1 MLQTGFSYFLWY
13 FSRQHYI
20 PRPKRNIGDVMV
32 IAFILLT
39 TTPGKEEEIAT
50 QITEKEAV
58 KECHVVYG
66 EYDIHLTVE
75 TSELHELD
83 EFVHELRLL
92 EGIDHSITLISTGA

>member
-1 MLQTGFSYFLWY
+1 MG
-13 FSRQHYI
+13 RQHYI
-20 PRPKRNIGDVMV
+20 PRWERNTGDIMV

-39 TTPGKEEEIAT
+39 TTPGKEEEIAE
-50 QITEKEAV
+50 QITQKDPV

-75 TSELHELD
+75 TEGLPELD

-92 EGIDHSITLISTGA
+92 KGIDHTITLISTGF